1 MKKTLITAVIA
12 AVLGAALMLAILFQS
27 AAGIMLME
35 DEARY
40 DFDATVEAFR
50 QTTLDK
56 GWKIPTVH
64 DLQETMNSFGKDVE
78 KVKVFEL
85 CHPEHAY
92 LILKQDQERV
102 VSALMP
108 CRIAIY
114 QKRDGKVYVSR
125 LNSGLMGK
133 MMKGVVPE
141 VMGVAARETEE
152 ILQAVLK

>member
-1 MKKTLITAVIA
+1 MQKTIITAAVA
-12 AVLGAALMLAILFQS
+12 AVIGAALTLAILAQS
-27 AAGIMLME
+27 AAGIMLLE

-40 DFDATVEAFR
+40 DFDRTVDVFR
-50 QTTLDK
+50 QTTLDS

-64 DLQETMNSFGKDVE
+64 DLQETMKSFGKDVE

-85 CHPEHAY
+85 CHPDHAY
-92 LILKQDQERV
+92 LILKEDQERV

-108 CRIAIY
+108 CRVAIY
-114 QKRDGKVYVSR
+114 QKKDGKVYVSR

-152 ILQAVLK
+152 ILQAVIK